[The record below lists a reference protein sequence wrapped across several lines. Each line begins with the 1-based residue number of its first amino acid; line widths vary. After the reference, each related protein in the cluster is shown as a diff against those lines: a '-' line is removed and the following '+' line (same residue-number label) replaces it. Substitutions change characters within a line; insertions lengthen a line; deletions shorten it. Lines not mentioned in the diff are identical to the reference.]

1 MNIITRY
8 IFVSGMQSR
17 FDIHKSICIIYYIYG
32 IENRYHMIILI
43 DAKTVLSKNS
53 ILVIKENPQTVSQ
66 IGRKRYSI
74 RLITRTYKNR
84 ELSSY
89 WW

>member
-1 MNIITRY
+1 
-8 IFVSGMQSR
+8 
-17 FDIHKSICIIYYIYG
+17 
-32 IENRYHMIILI
+32 MIILI